1 MNSAFTGKYKSWAE
15 LFLAFR
21 IGELSKTD
29 WTVRIDNDH
38 ATLHYIGPIKDVT
51 DEQTRYE
58 EGRRLFYYDKPV
70 DVVELLDAFAIPA
83 MSA

>member
-1 MNSAFTGKYKSWAE
+1 MNSPFKGKYKSWAE

-21 IGELSKTD
+21 IGEISKND
-29 WTVRIDNDH
+29 WTVIIDNDH
-38 ATLHYIGPIKDVT
+38 ATLHYVGPIEDLT

-58 EGRRLFYYDKPV
+58 EGRLLFYYDQPV

-83 MSA
+83 TSA